1 MPQFSDIVDLAMT
14 KGNEGLRPV
23 IEKEIL
29 HYDIMF
35 ALDKSGLLG
44 DLVFQGGTCLRLCY
58 GSHRFSE
65 DLDFVGGVSFANA
78 QLQQIRE
85 CVMDHIGSRYGLEV
99 YVKNPKEM
107 REEPTY
113 QGLEIDRWQV
123 AVVTNSGRS
132 DLPTQKIKLEVANV
146 PAHTRVLTNLDR
158 NYNFLP
164 DSYQDLLLP
173 VETMNEILADKIVSL
188 SACQSYIRYRD
199 IWDIRWLSQEGA
211 KVDEKLVEKK
221 IHDYRSPNFLDA
233 LRTMKDDV
241 KIISGSATFKDEMSR
256 FIDAKIRSS
265 TIDRPG
271 FGDSVGER
279 VSRILNQ
286 AGLKIYGREFD
297 NEPDDFII
305 G

>member
-1 MPQFSDIVDLAMT
+1 MPRFSDIVDLAIT

-35 ALDKSGLLG
+35 ALDKSGLL
-44 DLVFQGGTCLRLCY
+44 DNLVFQGGTCLRLCY

-65 DLDFVGGVSFANA
+65 DLDFVGGVAFANA

-85 CVMDHIGSRYGLEV
+85 CVMDHIGARYGLEV
-99 YVKNPKEM
+99 HVKDPKQM

-113 QGLEIDRWQV
+113 HGLEVDRWQV
-123 AVVTNSGRS
+123 AVVTNAGRS

-158 NYNFLP
+158 NYSFLP

-173 VETMNEILADKIVSL
+173 VETMDEILADKIVSL

-211 KVDEKLVEKK
+211 KIDEKLVEAK
-221 IHDYRSPNFLDA
+221 IRDYRSPNFVDA
-233 LRTMKDDV
+233 LRVMRDDV
-241 KIISGSATFKDEMSR
+241 KDISSSATFRDEMSR
-256 FIDAKIRSS
+256 FIDARVRGG

-271 FGDSVGER
+271 FGEFVGER
-279 VSRILNQ
+279 VSRVLNQ
-286 AGLKIYGREFD
+286 VGTRIYGREFD

>member
-1 MPQFSDIVDLAMT
+1 MPQFSDIVDLAIT

-35 ALDKSGLLG
+35 ALDKSRLLD

-85 CVMDHIGSRYGLEV
+85 CVMDHIGARYGLEV
-99 YVKNPKEM
+99 HVKNPKEM

-113 QGLEIDRWQV
+113 QGLEVDRWQV
-123 AVVTNSGRS
+123 AVVTNAGRS

-146 PAHTRVLTNLDR
+146 PAHTRILTNLDR
-158 NYNFLP
+158 NYSFLP

-173 VETMNEILADKIVSL
+173 VETMDEILADKIVSL

-211 KVDEKLVEKK
+211 KIDENLVEAK
-221 IHDYRSPNFLDA
+221 IRDYRSPNFLEA
-233 LRTMKDDV
+233 LRTMSEEV
-241 KIISGSATFKDEMSR
+241 KSISSSEAFRNEMSR
-256 FIDAKIRSS
+256 FIDAKVRSG
-265 TIDRPG
+265 TVDREG
-271 FGDSVGER
+271 FGEFVGER
-279 VSRILNQ
+279 VARVLNQ
-286 AGLKIYGREFD
+286 AGRKIYGRDFD
-297 NEPDDFII
+297 EEPEFII